1 MTRHGLRIGVL
12 VLEMRNDLRVVL
24 VPQPLERVD
33 DPVAVVHA
41 FVLDVFGDDRL
52 DGVHTGTVAD
62 TPRPPAQLR
71 QAGPRRAFRSP
82 NKSGDAVTRKESS
95 SRMSTER
102 PGWVSLRWTSVTP
115 GCSPSTLLIRSAT
128 PLVALANGRV
138 TTTGPRGP
146 SLMSGSVSSWAK
158 IVGVSS
164 RRFSRP
170 RTTHTT
176 SWPSMVETVMYADGK
191 KRHSIAPSRSS
202 TVAIAQRSPFLVRL
216 IRRPVI
222 RPARD
227 TLIVCSVRSS
237 GVSHAI
243 VLWACSAR

>member
-52 DGVHTGTVAD
+52 DSVHTGTVAD

-95 SRMSTER
+95 SL
-102 PGWVSLRWTSVTP
+102 SLIHISEPTRLGMIS
-115 GCSPSTLLIRSAT
+115 
-128 PLVALANGRV
+128 
-138 TTTGPRGP
+138 
-146 SLMSGSVSSWAK
+146 
-158 IVGVSS
+158 
-164 RRFSRP
+164 
-170 RTTHTT
+170 
-176 SWPSMVETVMYADGK
+176 YA
-191 KRHSIAPSRSS
+191 
-202 TVAIAQRSPFLVRL
+202 VFCL
-216 IRRPVI
+216 
-222 RPARD
+222 
-227 TLIVCSVRSS
+227 
-237 GVSHAI
+237 
-243 VLWACSAR
+243 